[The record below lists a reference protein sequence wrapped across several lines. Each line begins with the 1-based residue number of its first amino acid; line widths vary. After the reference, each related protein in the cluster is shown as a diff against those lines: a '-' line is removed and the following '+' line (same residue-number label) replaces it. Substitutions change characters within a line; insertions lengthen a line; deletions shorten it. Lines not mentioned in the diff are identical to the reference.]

1 MQLRLSA
8 WILLFV
14 PLASSAQEP
23 AWVSIERHPEFEV
36 FERKVPG
43 SDVIAFR
50 GIGFM
55 NHPVRQVATL
65 ILDRSNRSEWVP
77 ELGRVELLS
86 GTPFEFLEYSHIKT
100 PFVIKDRDFVTQIR
114 IRLLEDTRSILITN
128 QAAGPEV
135 TAPVSKYVRGEI
147 REARF
152 LIEPG
157 ATEGTTKLTAEMHVD
172 PKGTVPKWIVNLFQR
187 DWPKSTFQRLKAYAH
202 KMRQEEPREFA
213 EVLKKLGPPW
223 VQKRTLSANP

>member
-1 MQLRLSA
+1 MQLRLST
-8 WILLFV
+8 WIVFFCSLT
-14 PLASSAQEP
+14 ASAQEP

-65 ILDRSNRSEWVP
+65 ILDRSNRPEWVP
-77 ELGRVELLS
+77 ELNRVQLLS

-100 PFVIKDRDFVTQIR
+100 PFVIKDRDFVTQIK

-128 QAAGPEV
+128 QAAGNEAQ
-135 TAPVSKYVRGEI
+135 APRTNYVRGEI

-157 ATEGTTKLTAEMHVD
+157 PREGTTKLTAEMHVD

-187 DWPKSTFQRLKAYAH
+187 DWPKSTFERLKAYAQR
-202 KMRQEEPREFA
+202 MRQEEPNEFSD
-213 EVLKKLGPPW
+213 VLKKLGPPW
-223 VQKRTLSANP
+223 MQKRTLSANP